1 MLLFVERSAGWVR
14 QLGNVCFSLSS
25 SFLTH
30 RVKFSF
36 LIASLKRMSS
46 LVVTR
51 AALCPSFSSPNAGRS
66 GM

>member
-1 MLLFVERSAGWVR
+1 VGQAAGECVLFHEFRLYDSWDEIYFLLVSQG
-14 QLGNVCFSLSS
+14 
-25 SFLTH
+25 
-30 RVKFSF
+30 K
-36 LIASLKRMSS
+36 MSS